1 MEDMVRRRSPCDGPV
16 ADRGRCVKT
25 DAGRAGQP
33 AGTALDRDAGT
44 GRAVWLR
51 ERLAELAHNLGRVPN
66 TNELHS
72 FILRYQVDPAE
83 IDALVGGSDA
93 RASSQKASTAPPA
106 RRPVSIPEARRS
118 AEPPVLRPVAAL
130 PLLRTPEPSET
141 PPSDPDGLPR
151 PEIARTSDK
160 VIRRA
165 VDDLVDDWY
174 RAGRALRYDDV
185 TRLTTK
191 RELSAEQTAI
201 IREELEE
208 QGVELAGLRTER
220 RVDEGLV
227 DDEDE
232 DGRRPA
238 AAVSELVRAYL
249 LKIGEYPLIWAD
261 DEVRLGR
268 QIRLGLD
275 ADAVL
280 RDESRCSDLSAAA
293 LASLRDASAAGRRA
307 HSEMVCANLR
317 LVVSI
322 ARHRSFEGSGVEF
335 IDRVQD
341 GNAGLMHAADKFDP
355 TLGYKFSTY
364 ATWWI
369 RQAITRGIGDR
380 GRLIR
385 LPVHVHEKLSLMRR
399 VRRDLTARL
408 DRDPT
413 VGELADA
420 LEWPAA
426 TVQAMRDF
434 SQPVVSLDVLVGTEG
449 DTTLGDL
456 LSDRADIDG
465 RTDPV
470 NCVIES
476 AVARDLDRALA
487 VLSERA
493 ADVVRR
499 RFGLHGAPKQTLD
512 EIGLH
517 FGVTRERIR
526 QIEAKAM
533 ARLRL
538 PQNLTGLRSYLFE
551 DSEQPPLPPVAQ
563 GRRRSTPN
571 LGSTSATVAEPV
583 LEVVSAAG
591 QSNLDREQFLAET
604 VSDIVGAS

>member
-1 MEDMVRRRSPCDGPV
+1 
-16 ADRGRCVKT
+16 
-25 DAGRAGQP
+25 
-33 AGTALDRDAGT
+33 
-44 GRAVWLR
+44 VWLR
-51 ERLAELAHNLGRVPN
+51 ERLQELARNLGRVPN
-66 TNELHS
+66 TNELRS
-72 FILRYQVDPAE
+72 FIIRYQVDPAE
-83 IDALVGGSDA
+83 IDELVGASGSGRSLA
-93 RASSQKASTAPPA
+93 KPTAKPPA
-106 RRPVSIPEARRS
+106 CRPPSFSEVPRPSEAPVVVPAAAIPAQGSPQSISPDPPAEPEGIQRPEA
-118 AEPPVLRPVAAL
+118 AHTTGKA
-130 PLLRTPEPSET
+130 
-141 PPSDPDGLPR
+141 
-151 PEIARTSDK
+151 
-160 VIRRA
+160 IRRA
-165 VDDLVDDWY
+165 IDDLVDDWY
-174 RAGRALRYDDV
+174 RAGRVLHYDDV
-185 TRLTTK
+185 ARLTTK
-191 RELSAEQTAI
+191 RELSAEQTATI
-201 IREELEE
+201 VEALEE
-208 QGVELAGLRTER
+208 HGVEVAGLRTER
-220 RVDEGLV
+220 RVDDGFI
-227 DDEDE
+227 DDGED
-232 DGRRPA
+232 DGGRQS
-238 AAVSELVRAYL
+238 AVSELVRAYV
-249 LKIGEYPLIWAD
+249 LKIGEYPLICAE

-275 ADAVL
+275 ADAAL
-280 RDESRCSDLSAAA
+280 QDEGRRSALSVAA

-322 ARHRSFEGSGVEF
+322 AKHRSFEGSGVEF

-355 TLGYKFSTY
+355 ALGYKFSTY

-385 LPVHVHEKLSLMRR
+385 LPVHVHEKLGLMRR
-399 VRRDLTARL
+399 VRRELTSRL

-413 VGELADA
+413 AAELADA
-420 LEWPAA
+420 LEWPPA
-426 TVQAMRDF
+426 TVQAMIDF

-493 ADVVRR
+493 AEVVRR
-499 RFGLHGAPKQTLD
+499 RFGLHGAPEQTLD

-533 ARLRL
+533 TRLRL

-551 DSEQPPLPPVAQ
+551 DSEQPPTSPVAQ

-583 LEVVSAAG
+583 LKVVSAAG